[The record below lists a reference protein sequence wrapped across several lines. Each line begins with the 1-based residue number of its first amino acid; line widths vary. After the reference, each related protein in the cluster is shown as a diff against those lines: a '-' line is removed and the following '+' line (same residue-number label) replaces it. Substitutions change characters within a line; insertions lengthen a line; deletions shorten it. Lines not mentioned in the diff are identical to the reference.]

1 MRSILL
7 SPVLES
13 ALEMWAVILKAT
25 TKVLSRGWEQSK
37 LKHHN
42 ALCSYRDI
50 TIFFRIKHST
60 GCCKLLVRFQ
70 ISENV
75 DSDSFCQD
83 FCCFYRRMDF

>member
-50 TIFFRIKHST
+50 TIFFP
-60 GCCKLLVRFQ
+60 
-70 ISENV
+70 N
-75 DSDSFCQD
+75 
-83 FCCFYRRMDF
+83 